1 MTDAY
6 QKVFAG
12 KERILFVFSH
22 PDDAEIYCGGTIAR
36 LVADGKKI
44 QLVKMTTGN
53 KGSRQEKMS
62 ERELAQI
69 REEEDIQALK
79 TLGLQKDESINLDLG
94 DGQIENSLAT
104 IEKLVHVIR
113 TFKPDLIVTHNPE
126 KVLIRDLNGGFYVN
140 HRDHRNTATSVI
152 DAAYPYSRDLL
163 FFPQHIQAGLSGHSV
178 TEFLFVDSWG
188 DQDSVAIEITDFSA
202 QRTTAIACH
211 SSQYSPENAQAST
224 DFFAPETNGQ
234 RFEQFR
240 YVKAD

>member
-6 QKVFAG
+6 QKIFG
-12 KERILFVFSH
+12 EKQRILFVFSH

-36 LVADGKKI
+36 LVADGKKV

-53 KGSRQEKMS
+53 KGSRQEKVS
-62 ERELAQI
+62 EKELAKI
-69 REEEDIQALK
+69 RESEDEQALK
-79 TLGLQKDESINLDLG
+79 TLGLHKNDSMNLNLG
-94 DGQIENSLAT
+94 DGEIENSLPT

-113 TFKPDLIVTHNPE
+113 SFKPDLVITHNPE
-126 KVLIRDLNGGFYVN
+126 KVLIRDLDGGFYVN

-163 FFPQHIQAGLSGHSV
+163 FFPQHIEAGLSGHSV

-188 DQDSVAIEITDFSA
+188 DQDSIAIEITDFTA
-202 QRTTAIACH
+202 QRTAAIACH

-224 DFFAPETNGQ
+224 DFFAPEKAGK